1 MTERRDS
8 RGCFIK
14 SNVLN
19 KSRHPVCRQCGCKLI
34 RLKWNDKCDVLV
46 CNTWNCP
53 KYRQLAGTVK
63 IETMKEWPYF
73 HG

>member
-1 MTERRDS
+1 MTVKQKNDLYPA
-8 RGCFIK
+8 C
-14 SNVLN
+14 L
-19 KSRHPVCRQCGCKLI
+19 QCGCNLI

-46 CNTWNCP
+46 CDNGLCS

-63 IETMKEWPYF
+63 IETRKEWPYF